1 MRLTDFWGRMER
13 TFGVA
18 YAHSY
23 ASDMVLAEF
32 DSRTV
37 NEALAQG
44 EDTKAVWRAVVQANA
59 NVKASGHAVP
69 ASEK

>member
-13 TFGVA
+13 TFGTA

-23 ASDMVLAEF
+23 AQDMVLAELG
-32 DSRTV
+32 SRTV

-44 EDTKAVWRAVVQANA
+44 EDALWVWRGVVKANDNA
-59 NVKASGHAVP
+59 KASGHAVP
-69 ASEK
+69 AVEK